1 MQPLIFENNVLNI
14 LDQTKLPGEA
24 IYLKTTDYTDV
35 CQAIRELSVRGAPA
49 IGVAAGYAIALGARS
64 INAADMPAFLTELE
78 SVITTVTSTR
88 PTAQNLFQAAERMKK
103 VALLC
108 QTSGEAREKLLQE
121 ARNIHFE
128 QIKTDLEIGR
138 LGAAI
143 VKDKTS
149 ILTHCNTG
157 SLATAG
163 YGTALGVIKYAYSLG
178 KKISVI
184 ATETRPLLQ
193 GARLTAF
200 ELKTEGIPFVLITDS
215 MAGYIMSLGKVDMV
229 ITGADRIALNGD
241 TANKIGTY
249 TLAILAR
256 EHGVPFYIAAPTT
269 TFDIKT
275 QSGQDIVIEER
286 EPEEVTHFNCHPS
299 APQGTKALNPA
310 FDVTPSNLVS
320 GYITEKGVFKAKEIA
335 SIFSDL

>member
-1 MQPLIFENNVLNI
+1 
-14 LDQTKLPGEA
+14 
-24 IYLKTTDYTDV
+24 
-35 CQAIRELSVRGAPA
+35 
-49 IGVAAGYAIALGARS
+49 
-64 INAADMPAFLTELE
+64 
-78 SVITTVTSTR
+78 
-88 PTAQNLFQAAERMKK
+88 
-103 VALLC
+103 
-108 QTSGEAREKLLQE
+108 
-121 ARNIHFE
+121 
-128 QIKTDLEIGR
+128 
-138 LGAAI
+138 
-143 VKDKTS
+143 
-149 ILTHCNTG
+149 
-157 SLATAG
+157 
-163 YGTALGVIKYAYSLG
+163 
-178 KKISVI
+178 
-184 ATETRPLLQ
+184 
-193 GARLTAF
+193 
-200 ELKTEGIPFVLITDS
+200 
-215 MAGYIMSLGKVDMV
+215 MSLGKVDMV